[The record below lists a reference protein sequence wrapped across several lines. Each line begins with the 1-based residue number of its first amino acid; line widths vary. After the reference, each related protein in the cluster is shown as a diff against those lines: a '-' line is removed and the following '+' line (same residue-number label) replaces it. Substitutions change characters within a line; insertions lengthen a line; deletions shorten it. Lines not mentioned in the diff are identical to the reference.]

1 MVYGEVGQ
9 LSLQT
14 KVDQRMI
21 NYWLRLIMKD
31 ETTIAY
37 QFYKLSMQLFSNDV
51 FQSSWLRRIKTI
63 LDSCGLT
70 YVWQNQDYLDVKIVK
85 LIVAKRL
92 EDIAIQKWYTSIS
105 VSPMCEVYK
114 EVKLDFG
121 FEQYLLI
128 HECKYRIQI
137 TKCRCRNTKLPI
149 KTCTYNDTTNICTLC
164 DMNCIGDE
172 YHYLFV
178 CPNVKYERELYIKK
192 YYYKHPSMGKMKQ
205 LMCSVSN
212 KELKNLA
219 KFCTV
224 ISKRFK

>member
-114 EVKLDFG
+114 ADKLILD
-121 FEQYLLI
+121 L
-128 HECKYRIQI
+128 
-137 TKCRCRNTKLPI
+137 N
-149 KTCTYNDTTNICTLC
+149 NI
-164 DMNCIGDE
+164 
-172 YHYLFV
+172 Y
-178 CPNVKYERELYIKK
+178 
-192 YYYKHPSMGKMKQ
+192 
-205 LMCSVSN
+205 
-212 KELKNLA
+212 
-219 KFCTV
+219 
-224 ISKRFK
+224 